1 MEGMTLGLQGMGS
14 MSTNRILLLVAAAA
28 TAVIMAIYSSLI
40 SKWSGLN
47 VVCLLAFGAIL
58 LSYALLF
65 IRDVEIAMAA

>member
-1 MEGMTLGLQGMGS
+1 
-14 MSTNRILLLVAAAA
+14 LLLVAAVA

-47 VVCLLAFGAIL
+47 VACLLAFGAIL